1 MGRARRTRPWGVRFR
16 GGEARRRQS
25 CPANPKEV
33 PMRLTRCSTAAALVA
48 ASAAGFC
55 LPGGAQAQ
63 KPEMTS

>member
-1 MGRARRTRPWGVRFR
+1 
-16 GGEARRRQS
+16 
-25 CPANPKEV
+25 
-33 PMRLTRCSTAAALVA
+33 MRLTRCSTAAALVA